1 MDLQP
6 VAEVIVVAFEQYKPQ
21 VSAIVIAILVDLG
34 LGLAA
39 ALKLKRFDLEKVA
52 GFYRTSVLP
61 NLVGWGTMTA
71 ALHVVTPE
79 MVALFGPAVA
89 LFGPAAQWI
98 SPTIS
103 TGLLGA
109 ALIDLGVSIGKS
121 VAELRGQIS
130 S

>member
-1 MDLQP
+1 MDIQP
-6 VAEVIVVAFEQYKPQ
+6 VVTALMAAFETYKPQ
-21 VSAIVIAILVDLG
+21 ATAIVVTILVDLG
-34 LGLAA
+34 LGIAA
-39 ALKLKRFDLEKVA
+39 ALKRKSFLWAKVA

-61 NLVGWGTMTA
+61 NLLGWATMTA
-71 ALHVVTPE
+71 ALHFVTPE
-79 MVALFGPAVA
+79 MVA

-121 VAELRGQIS
+121 VAELRGS
-130 S
+130 VAS

>member
-79 MVALFGPAVA
+79 MVALFGPA
-89 LFGPAAQWI
+89 AQWI